1 MKKIYI
7 LLYFG
12 VLSCFADAD
21 ADADADDNDLL
32 NDYKLLY
39 IDLINMR
46 TWGYKSFFNNEL
58 NRSTENINISQGTL
72 FLTEVKS
79 HVSIAGEGF
88 FKIRLEN
95 GLIGYTRSGDFLFD
109 EYGNIVTPR
118 GYPFFDNICL
128 GLDGIFLPD
137 TIIITRDHEIY
148 VSIVDNNNVTEIQVG
163 QLLTYN
169 IPSEYLRYYK
179 EGIYVIKDDIEYVE
193 EITFDNRIIQGA
205 LESAN
210 FYPLPVI
217 LRMYYILSI
226 IENNLISNTEFK
238 KELLKYQIERM
249 ANDNS
254 LLREMLFYLSRRIN
268 NIGIN
273 GYYSIQKY
281 LDNEYNYLECILPFI
296 KYDY

>member
-7 LLYFG
+7 FCCILAF
-12 VLSCFADAD
+12 LSCFAY
-21 ADADADDNDLL
+21 ADDNGLL

-58 NRSTENINISQGTL
+58 NRSTENINIAQGTL
-72 FLTEVKS
+72 FSTEVKS

-95 GLIGYTRSGDFLFD
+95 DIIGYTRSGEFLFD

-118 GYPFFDNICL
+118 GYPFYDNIRL
-128 GLDGIFLPD
+128 EGAFLPD
-137 TIIITRDHEIY
+137 TIRITSDHKIY
-148 VSIVDNNNVTEIQVG
+148 VSIVVDNNNVTEMQVG
-163 QLLTYN
+163 RLLTYN
-169 IPSEYLRYYK
+169 IPSEYLSHYK
-179 EGIYVIKDDIEYVE
+179 EAIYVIKDGIEYVE
-193 EITFDNRIIQGA
+193 EITFDNHIIQGT
-205 LESAN
+205 LEMAN

-217 LRMYYILSI
+217 LRMYYILSV

-238 KELLKYQIERM
+238 RELIKYQIERM
-249 ANDNS
+249 ANDNF
-254 LLREMLFYLSRRIN
+254 LLREMIFYLSRE
-268 NIGIN
+268 GIN
-273 GYYSIQKY
+273 GYFSIQRY

>member
-7 LLYFG
+7 FCCILAF
-12 VLSCFADAD
+12 LSCFAY
-21 ADADADDNDLL
+21 ADDNGLL

-58 NRSTENINISQGTL
+58 NRSTENINIAQGTL
-72 FLTEVKS
+72 FSTEVKS

-95 GLIGYTRSGDFLFD
+95 DIIGYTRSGEFLFD

-118 GYPFFDNICL
+118 GYPFYDNIRL
-128 GLDGIFLPD
+128 EGAFLPD
-137 TIIITRDHEIY
+137 TIRITSDHKIY
-148 VSIVDNNNVTEIQVG
+148 VSIVVDNNNVTEMQVG
-163 QLLTYN
+163 RLLTYN

-179 EGIYVIKDDIEYVE
+179 EAIYVIKDGIEYVE
-193 EITFDNRIIQGA
+193 EITFDNHIIQGT
-205 LESAN
+205 LEMAN

-217 LRMYYILSI
+217 LRMYYILSV

-238 KELLKYQIERM
+238 RELLKYQIERM
-249 ANDNS
+249 ANDNF
-254 LLREMLFYLSRRIN
+254 LLREMIFYLSRE
-268 NIGIN
+268 GIN
-273 GYYSIQKY
+273 GYFSIQRY